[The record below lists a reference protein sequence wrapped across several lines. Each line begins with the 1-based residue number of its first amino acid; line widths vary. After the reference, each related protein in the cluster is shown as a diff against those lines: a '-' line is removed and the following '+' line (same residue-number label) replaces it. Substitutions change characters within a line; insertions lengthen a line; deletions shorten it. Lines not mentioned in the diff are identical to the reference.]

1 MHAHIGEPANVY
13 MYMYTCMQ
21 TYTHKNRPTCIH
33 IYIYTYIYYICMRT
47 HTYIRTG
54 PSIYIYISQKRPT
67 TGPKETYY
75 RPKYIYIY
83 IYIYIYCTCMHTHKY
98 TRTGQHRST
107 SCQLHRYHS
116 TRTYTWHTGRIS
128 LYIQEPANVDGRHVR
143 TTDIIRQGRW
153 YKTKKV
159 SAYYMYCVKSLYQ
172 VTTQLTFECK

>member
-83 IYIYIYCTCMHTHKY
+83 IYIYIAHACIH
-98 TRTGQHRST
+98 
-107 SCQLHRYHS
+107 
-116 TRTYTWHTGRIS
+116 IN
-128 LYIQEPANVDGRHVR
+128 IQEPANIDQHHASY
-143 TTDIIRQGRW
+143 TDIIRQGRIHDIQDVYLYI
-153 YKTKKV
+153 YKNRPTSTDVMFAPQISFDKDAGTKQRK
-159 SAYYMYCVKSLYQ
+159 SAH
-172 VTTQLTFECK
+172 TTCTV